1 MKRKKTRCSIGQ
13 KCMADLATVIARAAS
28 FFVPLPHGPTLPT
41 KQHNIIITVAF
52 LGLGWGVGEGGG
64 VGRGGEGKGG
74 VALQM
79 LPSSLLVFEGIVKGW
94 GVGGQV
100 SRNV

>member
-1 MKRKKTRCSIGQ
+1 
-13 KCMADLATVIARAAS
+13 MADLATVIARAAS

-74 VALQM
+74 GL
-79 LPSSLLVFEGIVKGW
+79 LFKCCLRLCWCLKGSLKG
-94 GVGGQV
+94 GE
-100 SRNV
+100 